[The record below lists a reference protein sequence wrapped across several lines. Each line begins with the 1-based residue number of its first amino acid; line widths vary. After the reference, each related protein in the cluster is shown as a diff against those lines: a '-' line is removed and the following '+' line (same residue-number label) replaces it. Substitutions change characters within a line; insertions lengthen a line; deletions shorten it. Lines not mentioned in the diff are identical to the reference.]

1 MCSWYSTVTRT
12 ACCLPRFLLFLTGFH
27 FLLRAVL
34 VSFCLLHCS
43 VFSLLP
49 SAISARGFL
58 LALFLAFSISHLLQP
73 CLLLPLQSCSAKH
86 REIAKHPPIRQEQP
100 RARLSTPCYTA
111 RPRNSIQTKAT
122 LRTHS
127 YSEDRS
133 YSGGKKPHVK
143 LCDYFDCY
151 WRAWSCCCC

>member
-1 MCSWYSTVTRT
+1 MRFLSRF
-12 ACCLPRFLLFLTGFH
+12 ACFIALSFPSFLLLFLPVGVRRRF
-27 FLLRAVL
+27 FLL
-34 VSFCLLHCS
+34 CLLLCS
-43 VFSLLP
+43 F
-49 SAISARGFL
+49 RGFL